1 MLLEEYQQSLADKLY
16 FIFDGRVEGRDKMF
30 IFETSHA
37 SQLLAAPD
45 DWLADGMLKAWELW
59 EMFP

>member
-16 FIFDGRVEGRDKMF
+16 LIFDGRVEDHDKMF

-45 DWLADGMLKAWELW
+45 DWRADRMLKV
-59 EMFP
+59 